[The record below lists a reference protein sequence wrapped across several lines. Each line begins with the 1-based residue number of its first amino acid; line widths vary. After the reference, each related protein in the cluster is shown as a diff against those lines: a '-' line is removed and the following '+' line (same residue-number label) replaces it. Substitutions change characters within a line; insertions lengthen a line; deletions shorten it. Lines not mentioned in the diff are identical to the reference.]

1 MRRFV
6 DLALVLA
13 LLSGACGQPDEESAA
28 NRITTPTSSRQAPT
42 TAPDPRYWCPGLGY
56 CDFAEPSRD
65 ALWPRTYTGRVVS
78 HDPNRSEILPLTFRI
93 HMVDA
98 AYDLPARTGER
109 DELPEW

>member
-42 TAPDPRYWCPGLGY
+42 TAPDPRYCCPGLGY